1 MRIFVAGATGAIGR
15 PLVRQL
21 IAAGHTV
28 TGMTRTPEKTGWLL
42 ERGARLSL
50 SRLGHRND
58 EGCGPTS

>member
-42 ERGARLSL
+42 ERGAAAVVVTPWTPKR
-50 SRLGHRND
+50 
-58 EGCGPTS
+58 